1 MNASVPVPDR
11 ISVRM
16 HNVGFGDCFLL
27 SFSYPQA
34 LEDGRNERHVLID
47 FGSTALPETHGMPE
61 VAEAIRARTKGEID
75 VVVLTH
81 RHRDHLSAFGT
92 KAIASQLAE
101 VRPPKLVVRPWTE
114 DPAADEH
121 FTGGG
126 DGPGERSLA
135 FLRSLRDAHGFADAI
150 AENVTSTSEFGLS
163 AELHQM
169 AVTQLANAGAV
180 AQLDTWAAGAGE
192 YLYYGRPTKTGEIVP
207 GLSVRVLGPPTID
220 QHPEVAGQRETDHE
234 EFWML
239 YRRLVDSVPREV
251 FHRLA
256 VRSERTAEDALTPRD
271 ATQPTSLGPTRWI
284 TDRLDHQQL
293 SSLLRIVRTMDDQL
307 NNTSLILLLSV
318 ETADGTNRMLFGG
331 DAQIENWEYALKLAD
346 AETNAALLREVD
358 LYKVGHHGSRNATPR
373 TLFNLWNEPATR
385 KRPMVAL
392 MSTKVGVHGESPET
406 RVPRET
412 LVSALRERT
421 RGALHNSEDLGGI
434 WTEFS
439 VNTASPQTF
448 TESGRSEVRPP
459 G

>member
-1 MNASVPVPDR
+1 MNAPAPVPDH

-27 SFSYPQA
+27 SFTYPQA

-47 FGSTALPETHGMPE
+47 FGSTSLPETHGMPE
-61 VAEAIRARTKGEID
+61 VAEAIRTRTNGELD

-92 KAIASQLAE
+92 KAIAALLAE
-101 VRPPKLVVRPWTE
+101 VRTPKLVVRPWTE
-114 DPAADEH
+114 DPAAEEH

-135 FLRSLRDAHGFADAI
+135 FLRSLRDARGFADAI
-150 AENVTSTSEFGLS
+150 AENITSTSGHGLS

-169 AVTQLANAGAV
+169 AETQLANAGAV

-192 YLYYGRPTKTGEIVP
+192 YLYYGMPTKIGEIVP
-207 GLSVRVLGPPTID
+207 GVSVRVLGPPTID

-239 YRRLVDSVPREV
+239 YRRLVDSVPTEV
-251 FHRLA
+251 FHRLSA
-256 VRSERTAEDALTPRD
+256 RAGRTEEEGLTP
-271 ATQPTSLGPTRWI
+271 AVTAHPTNLGPTRWI

-318 ETADGTNRMLFGG
+318 ETAGGTTRMLFGG
-331 DAQIENWEYALKLAD
+331 DAQIENWEYALKLVD

-373 TLFNLWNEPATR
+373 TLFNLWTEPATR
-385 KRPMVAL
+385 KHPLVAM

-406 RVPRET
+406 KVPRET

-421 RGALHNSEDLGGI
+421 AGAFFNSEALGGV
-434 WTEFS
+434 WTELS
-439 VNTASPQTF
+439 VDTSAPQTF
-448 TESGRSEVRPP
+448 TESGR